1 MSKASNPGPGGSCL
15 LLLVA
20 LALSAFGVPAA
31 RASVMLALDLAELV
45 DLSDQIVVARAHGQQ
60 SRWHAGGRLIVTDV
74 RLVVETALKG
84 PATPGQSL
92 VATRLGGRLEKLALR
107 VPGSASF
114 VLGQRVLVFLYRVPS
129 GDLRVV
135 GMSQGVL
142 AVELQQ
148 GVLSVLPGAA
158 EQALLGWQVDG
169 SLAAAP
175 DAMLHPRPL
184 VDVLAEIRRL
194 VGDESGG

>member
-1 MSKASNPGPGGSCL
+1 M
-15 LLLVA
+15 
-20 LALSAFGVPAA
+20 
-31 RASVMLALDLAELV
+31 
-45 DLSDQIVVARAHGQQ
+45 Q
-60 SRWHAGGRLIVTDV
+60 
-74 RLVVETALKG
+74 LVVETVLKG

-92 VATRLGGRLEKLALR
+92 VATRLGGRLDELALR
-107 VPGSASF
+107 VPGSAGF

-142 AVELQQ
+142 SVELQQ

-158 EQALLGWQVDG
+158 DQALMRWQVDG

-184 VDVLAEIRRL
+184 LDVLAEIRRL
-194 VGDESGG
+194 LGDESGG